1 MGRTGRPTGRLLG
14 IIPTVGTTGHLGMMD
29 LERGPRIV
37 CIPSTDPDLCG
48 VVERIYQSIEWVTPD
63 RLQAALREI
72 YPRAIVRRRELS
84 DEPMPTWYVFRERG
98 GSGLV

>member
-1 MGRTGRPTGRLLG
+1 
-14 IIPTVGTTGHLGMMD
+14 MMD

-37 CIPSTDPDLCG
+37 CIPSTDPDMCG
-48 VVERIYQSIEWVTPD
+48 VVERIYQSIGWVTPD
-63 RLQAALREI
+63 RLQAALHEI

-84 DEPMPTWYVFRERG
+84 DESMPTRYVFRERG